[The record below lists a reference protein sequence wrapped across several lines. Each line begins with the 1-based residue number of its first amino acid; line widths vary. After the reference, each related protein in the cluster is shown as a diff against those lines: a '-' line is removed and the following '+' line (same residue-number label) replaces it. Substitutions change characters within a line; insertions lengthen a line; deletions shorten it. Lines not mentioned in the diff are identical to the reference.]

1 MKKVINQKKL
11 LRGYTS
17 ILQDIVQ
24 EKVDYYLDELIY
36 EMEIKT
42 GKLVSIPTLCRSLQ
56 HCGITRKKSK
66 KKGSIYKGK
75 HYTILP
81 ALTVDGFIAADIME
95 GSCDKD
101 RFRTFIITQVLPQMN
116 PYPGENSVLI
126 MDNAR
131 IHYDEDLVKSVEE
144 FGCRILYLPLYSP
157 NLNPIETAF
166 SVLKSWLKRYRDIV
180 NNCDD
185 SIYIF
190 FVALSQTTSNMA
202 KQYFQQSIYM

>member
-1 MKKVINQKKL
+1 
-11 LRGYTS
+11 
-17 ILQDIVQ
+17 LQDIVQ

-56 HCGITRKKSK
+56 HCGITRKKLQK
-66 KKGSIYKGK
+66 VAYKQNETLRDFFMYQIRIEYNAEQLIFIDETFK
-75 HYTILP
+75 NERSVSYLY
-81 ALTVDGFIAADIME
+81 VDGFIAADIME

-131 IHYDEDLVKSVEE
+131 IHYDE
-144 FGCRILYLPLYSP
+144 
-157 NLNPIETAF
+157 
-166 SVLKSWLKRYRDIV
+166 
-180 NNCDD
+180 
-185 SIYIF
+185 
-190 FVALSQTTSNMA
+190 
-202 KQYFQQSIYM
+202 